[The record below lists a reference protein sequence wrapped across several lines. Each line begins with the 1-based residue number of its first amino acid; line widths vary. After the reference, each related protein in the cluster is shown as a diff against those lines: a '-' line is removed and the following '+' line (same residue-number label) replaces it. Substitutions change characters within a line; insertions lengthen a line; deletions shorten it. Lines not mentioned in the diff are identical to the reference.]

1 MIYEFFNVKVNESRI
16 EVLIFVKDYHFRFLF
31 LPYLFL

>member
-1 MIYEFFNVKVNESRI
+1 MIYEFFNVNVNESRR
-16 EVLIFVKDYHFRFLF
+16 EVLIFVKNHHLPFLF

>member
-16 EVLIFVKDYHFRFLF
+16 EVLISVKDYHLRFLF